1 MSSTK
6 RLWRNQSAK
15 SDLSEWLEASK
26 QLDFEER
33 DYASRLDLISKV
45 RGLHKA
51 EKYIQ
56 NIPKSFQGEVIY
68 RTLLANCVMAVNVKK
83 AEEVFNKMKDQKFPV
98 TSFAC
103 NQLLLLYKRVDK
115 KKIVDILEL
124 MEKENVK
131 PSLFTYKILIDTKGQ
146 SNDITGMEEVVKE
159 MKAAGIE
166 PDIST
171 QAITAR
177 HYVYGGL
184 KEKAEAVLK
193 EMEGGNLKEHRWA
206 CRDLLPLYAELGQ
219 ADEVRRV
226 WKFCESSPRLEEF
239 LAAIEA
245 WGKLKDVEEA
255 EAIFERMSS
264 TWKKLTSKH
273 YSALLRVYANNK
285 MVAKGKD
292 LVKRMA
298 DSGIRIGPLTWD
310 LLVRLHVEAGEVE
323 KAESI
328 LQKATQQSQ
337 MKPMF
342 TSYFV
347 IMEQYAKRGDIHN
360 SEKMFHK
367 MRQAGYVGRLRQFQ
381 CLVQAYINAKED
393 SGVRIARLRKIS
405 LAPSG
410 CQHHHIYAQS
420 LSLNLMNILMISG
433 FQLMPDLGRCFFLR
447 TLVQKYKKRAP

>member
-1 MSSTK
+1 MKRKFSDLFKAIVSSPPLSVHSVLDKWVKEGKDLSREEIASAMLNLRK
-6 RLWRNQSAK
+6 RRMYGRALQ
-15 SDLSEWLEASK
+15 LSEWLEASK
-26 QLDFEER
+26 RLDFEER
-33 DYASRLDLISKV
+33 DYASRLDLISK
-45 RGLHKA
+45 
-51 EKYIQ
+51 
-56 NIPKSFQGEVIY
+56 
-68 RTLLANCVMAVNVKK
+68 K
-83 AEEVFNKMKDQKFPV
+83 AEEVFNKMKDQKFPI

-103 NQLLLLYKRVDK
+103 NQMLLLYKRVDK
-115 KKIVDILEL
+115 KKIVDVLEL

-171 QAITAR
+171 QSIMAR

-184 KEKAEAVLK
+184 KEKAEAMLK

-239 LAAIEA
+239 MAAIEA

-255 EAIFERMSS
+255 EAIFERMCS

-310 LLVRLHVEAGEVE
+310 LLVRLHVEAGEPFSSSTITIIDCHLFLL
-323 KAESI
+323 A
-328 LQKATQQSQ
+328 ATTVVAAVDLSLLLCRSLSSTTAVFPYPQ
-337 MKPMF
+337 
-342 TSYFV
+342 V
-347 IMEQYAKRGDIHN
+347 
-360 SEKMFHK
+360 
-367 MRQAGYVGRLRQFQ
+367 VGRR
-381 CLVQAYINAKED
+381 
-393 SGVRIARLRKIS
+393 G
-405 LAPSG
+405 
-410 CQHHHIYAQS
+410 
-420 LSLNLMNILMISG
+420 
-433 FQLMPDLGRCFFLR
+433 GRGR
-447 TLVQKYKKRAP
+447 GGGGGGGSTEEP